1 MNTNRFPIFLVKR
14 SIYSLLRST
23 TISSIRLPSLLL
35 DYREA
40 GMGRE
45 VKLRRQFR
53 VLFVTVRQQ
62 IHHDKVD
69 LGYFQ
74 NVGHLLSEGEK
85 HEDD

>member
-1 MNTNRFPIFLVKR
+1 MFNLFSVTLDDYIFDSAFL
-14 SIYSLLRST
+14 
-23 TISSIRLPSLLL
+23 SLLL
-35 DYREA
+35 NDREA

-53 VLFVTVRQQ
+53 VFFVTVRQQ
-62 IHHDKVD
+62 IHHDKVN

-85 HEDD
+85 HEDG